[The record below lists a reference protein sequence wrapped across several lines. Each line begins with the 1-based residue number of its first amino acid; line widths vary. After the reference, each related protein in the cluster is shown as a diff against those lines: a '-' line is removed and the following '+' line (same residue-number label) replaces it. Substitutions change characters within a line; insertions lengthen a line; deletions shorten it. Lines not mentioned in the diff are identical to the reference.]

1 MLPENLCCI
10 DSRCLGPGCSFQ
22 LNLWLFVVL
31 VMVIAVSRA
40 RDGLDWGK
48 ITFRWFVG
56 VSLLRRKGK
65 GGKGKGGKGK
75 HGKCKHGKG
84 KGDGD
89 DDGLGPFAKV
99 VEDCM
104 DELRMC
110 FARATAN

>member
-1 MLPENLCCI
+1 MFVSVESVAVCC
-10 DSRCLGPGCSFQ
+10 PGHGYCSE
-22 LNLWLFVVL
+22 
-31 VMVIAVSRA
+31 SCK
-40 RDGLDWGK
+40 DGLDWGK

-56 VSLLRRKGK
+56 VSLLRR
-65 GGKGKGGKGK
+65 KGKGGKGK

>member
-1 MLPENLCCI
+1 MA
-10 DSRCLGPGCSFQ
+10 
-22 LNLWLFVVL
+22 
-31 VMVIAVSRA
+31 IAVSRA

-65 GGKGKGGKGK
+65 GGKG
-75 HGKCKHGKG
+75 KHGKG

>member
-1 MLPENLCCI
+1 
-10 DSRCLGPGCSFQ
+10 
-22 LNLWLFVVL
+22 
-31 VMVIAVSRA
+31 MVIAVSRA
-40 RDGLDWGK
+40 RDGLDWAK

-65 GGKGKGGKGK
+65 G
-75 HGKCKHGKG
+75 GKG

>member
-1 MLPENLCCI
+1 M
-10 DSRCLGPGCSFQ
+10 
-22 LNLWLFVVL
+22 NLWLFVVL

>member
-1 MLPENLCCI
+1 MFVSVESVAVCCPGHGYCSESCKRWI
-10 DSRCLGPGCSFQ
+10 RLGQNHIP
-22 LNLWLFVVL
+22 L
-31 VMVIAVSRA
+31 VCGRVFAQE
-40 RDGLDWGK
+40 
-48 ITFRWFVG
+48 
-56 VSLLRRKGK
+56 KGK

>member
-1 MLPENLCCI
+1 
-10 DSRCLGPGCSFQ
+10 

-31 VMVIAVSRA
+31 VMAIAVSRA

-65 GGKGKGGKGK
+65 GGKGKHGKGK
-75 HGKCKHGKG
+75 HGKGKHGKG